1 MEKEEILERLSM
13 FNGITL
19 DEQTHT
25 YYKDNKIYTS
35 VSHKIK
41 NFIEDFDTN
50 TIAERTAIKRG
61 VEKQDLIDLWEA
73 ERDYS
78 NWLGDFIHKWIE
90 DYYNKVYRELPNDP
104 HLINR
109 INKFNNMFASHL
121 HKLTPIAFEKI
132 VYLEDKKIA
141 GTIDSLFLFKGKLY
155 MIDWKTNK
163 RIKTDGDLHYKMM
176 LPPFGHQKENEL
188 NKYSLQQS
196 MYSIM
201 LERVGLKIEKK
212 LICYLGKTESKF
224 LVCKDYE
231 SLLKKQIKTF

>member
-1 MEKEEILERLSM
+1 MEKEEVLEKLSK
-13 FNGITL
+13 FSDIRL
-19 DEQTHT
+19 DEKTHT
-25 YYKDNKIYTS
+25 YYKGNQIYTS
-35 VSHKIK
+35 VSHINKR
-41 NFIEDFDTN
+41 FIQDFDTD
-50 TIAERTAIKRG
+50 TITERTAIKRG

-73 ERDYS
+73 EKNYS
-78 NWLGDFIHKWIE
+78 NWLGHFIHKWIE
-90 DYYNKVYRELPNDP
+90 DYYNKIYRELPNDP

-163 RIKTDGDLHYKMM
+163 KIKTDNDNHFNML
-176 LPPFGHQKENEL
+176 LPPFENEKENEL

-201 LERVGLKIEKK
+201 LERVGLKVEKK
-212 LICYLGKTESKF
+212 LICYLGETESKF

-231 SLLKKQIKTF
+231 NLLKEQIKTF